1 MVSRKANSSSR
12 GSHAAGDRPRRERGE
27 KRVKPPL
34 DERSLRDLAL
44 SYAARFAS
52 TGARLEAYLLRKLR
66 ERGTATDA
74 DGRTAQIDI
83 PALIAR
89 LVELGYVDDDAYARA
104 RARDL
109 GARGYGARRVEQ
121 ALWAAGVDE
130 GLRQAHAPG
139 ESASRKAAA
148 LMAQKKRIGPWG
160 APSGFGREISS
171 DPLARRKAHE
181 KAVAAMLRAGH
192 QYDHVR
198 FILAA
203 SREED
208 VAEWVDEA
216 VEEDGAAD
224 EEGIE
229 GTW

>member
-1 MVSRKANSSSR
+1 MVSGKANSSSR
-12 GSHAAGDRPRRERGE
+12 GREDPCEEPRRKRGE

-34 DERSLRDLAL
+34 DETALRDLAL
-44 SYAARFAS
+44 SYVARFAS

-66 ERGTATDA
+66 ERGVAEGA
-74 DGRTAQIDI
+74 DGRSAAIDV
-83 PALIAR
+83 PALVAR
-89 LVELGYVDDDAYARA
+89 LVELGYVDDAAYARM

-130 GLRQAHAPG
+130 GIRADTAPG
-139 ESASRKAAA
+139 EAARRHA
-148 LMAQKKRIGPWG
+148 AVLMAQKRRLGPFG
-160 APSGFGREISS
+160 GGREEAA

-192 QYDHVR
+192 DYEHVR

-203 SREED
+203 SDEERI
-208 VAEWVDEA
+208 AGWLDEA
-216 VEEDGAAD
+216 AEQ
-224 EEGIE
+224 EGIQ